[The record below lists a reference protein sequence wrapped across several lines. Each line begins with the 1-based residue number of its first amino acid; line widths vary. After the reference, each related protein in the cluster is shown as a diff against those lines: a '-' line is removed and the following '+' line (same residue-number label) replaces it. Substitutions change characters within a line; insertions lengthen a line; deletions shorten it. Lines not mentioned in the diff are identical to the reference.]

1 MPPTHPDRL
10 QLRHPITSD
19 VTCSALGGSIPGGMT
34 RGSYR
39 IHIGVPVAWVT
50 SWLCI
55 LHVHPPFNSKI
66 QIYISACQNVYHLPI
81 LVYNFPGLFQMYL
94 YVVLRSIL
102 RVFGDLW
109 IFRFITWWWWQVPR
123 PMMPIVVMPQMVQP
137 VPLRRPLSPPPTVLQ
152 QALFVLTFFNVNDLF
167 KANDTV
173 CLFDVRTISCP
184 SNYFRYLNNI

>member
-39 IHIGVPVAWVT
+39 IHIGVPIAWVT

-55 LHVHPPFNSKI
+55 LHVQPHFNSKI
-66 QIYISACQNVYHLPI
+66 QIYNSACQNVYLLPI
-81 LVYNFPGLFQMYL
+81 LVYNFPGQFQMYL

-102 RVFGDLW
+102 RVFGYLW
-109 IFRFITWWWWQVPR
+109 IFRFITWMIQVPR

-137 VPLRRPLSPPPTVLQ
+137 VPLRRPPPPTVVQ
-152 QALFVLTFFNVNDLF
+152 QALF
-167 KANDTV
+167 
-173 CLFDVRTISCP
+173 CLFFFKCERLV
-184 SNYFRYLNNI
+184 